1 MPSKVMTAEQVVGR
15 IQDGMT
21 VGIGGWGSRRKPMAL
36 VREILRSDLKDL
48 TIVSYA
54 GPDVGLLLQA
64 GKASRVVFAFATLD
78 SIPLEPLFSRAR
90 QEATA
95 SFREWDEG
103 MFQTGLRA
111 AAQRVPFLPMRAG
124 LGSAVLENDPT
135 LRTVVSPYDDGQEL
149 VAVPALELDV
159 ALVHM
164 NRADQFGN
172 AQYLGPDPYFDD
184 LFCMAA
190 KEAYV
195 STEQVIDTAGMT
207 VDAAIQTMLINRTMV
222 AGVVETPNGAHF
234 TTCTPTYERDEK
246 FQKAY
251 ATAAKTPED
260 WAAFEERFLSGSE
273 QDYQDAV
280 AAFAKEAVMTD
291 VTRAEYC
298 AVAIADCFADD
309 GEIMGSPMGLLPSLG
324 ARLAKLTSN
333 PLLMITDGESRILQ
347 GAPPLGVTQDVV
359 EGWMPFRLVLESVV
373 PYGKR
378 HVMMGA
384 TQIDRE
390 GNQNISAIGEWAQ
403 PKRQLLGVRGAPGN
417 TVNNKTS
424 YWVPKHSSRVFV
436 EQVDIV
442 SGVGRTRAEAA
453 GPAATRF
460 HQVHRVVSDLGVFDF
475 EGPGHTMRFVSV
487 HPGVTVDDVQAAS
500 ALRDPRRWRGAHDP

>member
-1 MPSKVMTAEQVVGR
+1 MSMPSKVMTTGEVVGR
-15 IQDGMT
+15 IEDGMT

-54 GPDVGLLLQA
+54 GPDVGLLLQS

-135 LRTVVSPYDDGQEL
+135 LRTVASPYPGPDGEPEVL

-164 NRADQFGN
+164 NRADQWGN

-190 KEAYV
+190 KQAFV
-195 STEQVIDTAGMT
+195 STEQIIDTAGMT
-207 VDAAIQTMLINRTMV
+207 VDAAIQTMLLNRTMV
-222 AGVVETPNGAHF
+222 DGVVETPNGAHF
-234 TTCTPTYERDEK
+234 TTCSPTYERDER

-251 ATAAKTPED
+251 ATAAKDPED
-260 WAAFEERFLSGSE
+260 WAVFEQRFLSGSE

-280 AAFAKEAVMTD
+280 RAFAEEA
-291 VTRAEYC
+291 
-298 AVAIADCFADD
+298 
-309 GEIMGSPMGLLPSLG
+309 
-324 ARLAKLTSN
+324 
-333 PLLMITDGESRILQ
+333 
-347 GAPPLGVTQDVV
+347 
-359 EGWMPFRLVLESVV
+359 
-373 PYGKR
+373 
-378 HVMMGA
+378 
-384 TQIDRE
+384 
-390 GNQNISAIGEWAQ
+390 
-403 PKRQLLGVRGAPGN
+403 
-417 TVNNKTS
+417 
-424 YWVPKHSSRVFV
+424 
-436 EQVDIV
+436 
-442 SGVGRTRAEAA
+442 
-453 GPAATRF
+453 
-460 HQVHRVVSDLGVFDF
+460 
-475 EGPGHTMRFVSV
+475 
-487 HPGVTVDDVQAAS
+487 
-500 ALRDPRRWRGAHDP
+500 

>member
-1 MPSKVMTAEQVVGR
+1 MPSKQMSAADVVGR
-15 IQDGMT
+15 IEDGMT

-36 VREILRSDLKDL
+36 VREILRSDLLDL

-64 GKASRVVFAFATLD
+64 GKASKVVYAFATLD

-90 QEATA
+90 QDATA

-111 AAQRVPFLPMRAG
+111 AAQRVPFLPVRAG

-135 LRTVVSPYDDGQEL
+135 LRTVTSPYDGPGGVREEL

-195 STEQVIDTAGMT
+195 SAEQIIDTAGMT
-207 VDAAIQTMLINRTMV
+207 VDAALQTMLLNRTMV
-222 AGVVETPNGAHF
+222 TGVVETPKGAHF

-260 WAAFEERFLSGSE
+260 WAVFEQRFLSGSE

-280 AAFAKEAVMTD
+280 A
-291 VTRAEYC
+291 
-298 AVAIADCFADD
+298 
-309 GEIMGSPMGLLPSLG
+309 
-324 ARLAKLTSN
+324 
-333 PLLMITDGESRILQ
+333 
-347 GAPPLGVTQDVV
+347 
-359 EGWMPFRLVLESVV
+359 
-373 PYGKR
+373 
-378 HVMMGA
+378 
-384 TQIDRE
+384 
-390 GNQNISAIGEWAQ
+390 
-403 PKRQLLGVRGAPGN
+403 
-417 TVNNKTS
+417 
-424 YWVPKHSSRVFV
+424 
-436 EQVDIV
+436 
-442 SGVGRTRAEAA
+442 
-453 GPAATRF
+453 RF
-460 HQVHRVVSDLGVFDF
+460 HSD
-475 EGPGHTMRFVSV
+475 R
-487 HPGVTVDDVQAAS
+487 
-500 ALRDPRRWRGAHDP
+500 AHEEDS

>member
-1 MPSKVMTAEQVVGR
+1 MPSKVMSTQDVIGR
-15 IQDGMT
+15 IQPGMT

-36 VREILRSDLKDL
+36 VREILRSDLTDL

-54 GPDVGLLLQA
+54 GPDVGLLLQS
-64 GKASRVVFAFATLD
+64 GKASTVVYAFATLD

-135 LRTVVSPYDDGQEL
+135 LKTVRSPYPSSDGGAGEEL
-149 VAVPALELDV
+149 VAVPALQLDV

-195 STEQVIDTAGMT
+195 STEQIVDTAGMT
-207 VDAAIQTMLINRTMV
+207 VDAAIQTMLLNRTMV

-246 FQKAY
+246 FQRAY

-280 AAFAKEAVMTD
+280 ASFHDETAAKE
-291 VTRAEYC
+291 
-298 AVAIADCFADD
+298 
-309 GEIMGSPMGLLPSLG
+309 
-324 ARLAKLTSN
+324 
-333 PLLMITDGESRILQ
+333 
-347 GAPPLGVTQDVV
+347 
-359 EGWMPFRLVLESVV
+359 
-373 PYGKR
+373 
-378 HVMMGA
+378 
-384 TQIDRE
+384 
-390 GNQNISAIGEWAQ
+390 
-403 PKRQLLGVRGAPGN
+403 
-417 TVNNKTS
+417 
-424 YWVPKHSSRVFV
+424 
-436 EQVDIV
+436 
-442 SGVGRTRAEAA
+442 
-453 GPAATRF
+453 
-460 HQVHRVVSDLGVFDF
+460 
-475 EGPGHTMRFVSV
+475 
-487 HPGVTVDDVQAAS
+487 QA
-500 ALRDPRRWRGAHDP
+500 

>member
-1 MPSKVMTAEQVVGR
+1 MSMPSKVMSAEDVVSR
-15 IQDGMT
+15 IHDGMT

-54 GPDVGLLLQA
+54 GPDVGLLLQS
-64 GKASRVVFAFATLD
+64 GKASRVVYAFATLD

-135 LRTVVSPYDDGQEL
+135 LRTVTSPYPGPDGADGETL

-190 KEAYV
+190 NEAFV
-195 STEQVIDTAGMT
+195 STEQIIDTAGMT
-207 VDAAIQTMLINRTMV
+207 VDAAIQTMLLNRTMV
-222 AGVVETPNGAHF
+222 TGVVETPNGAHF

-251 ATAAKTPED
+251 ATAAKSPDD
-260 WAAFEERFLSGSE
+260 WAVFEQRFLSGSE

-280 AAFAKEAVMTD
+280 AAFAE
-291 VTRAEYC
+291 
-298 AVAIADCFADD
+298 
-309 GEIMGSPMGLLPSLG
+309 
-324 ARLAKLTSN
+324 
-333 PLLMITDGESRILQ
+333 ES
-347 GAPPLGVTQDVV
+347 
-359 EGWMPFRLVLESVV
+359 S
-373 PYGKR
+373 
-378 HVMMGA
+378 
-384 TQIDRE
+384 
-390 GNQNISAIGEWAQ
+390 
-403 PKRQLLGVRGAPGN
+403 
-417 TVNNKTS
+417 
-424 YWVPKHSSRVFV
+424 
-436 EQVDIV
+436 
-442 SGVGRTRAEAA
+442 
-453 GPAATRF
+453 
-460 HQVHRVVSDLGVFDF
+460 
-475 EGPGHTMRFVSV
+475 
-487 HPGVTVDDVQAAS
+487 
-500 ALRDPRRWRGAHDP
+500 